1 LAVIN
6 SFFKKLSDEIIEIR
20 FSAASLAF
28 STLFSLIP
36 FLIVILAIFQSIGG
50 LEKFYP
56 QVEGI
61 LLSYMKEATGNTVTQ
76 YLKTTINQVQSK
88 TFGVTGILF
97 LLFSTL
103 GLFRNIDTAMH
114 RIWKE
119 KPKKPFYRRM
129 WLHSLIIMSVP
140 ILLAGYIGLKSIDV
154 ISQFNQSIESQF
166 WFSTSVAFVLWLLYV
181 VVPDIKVNKTLAMIS
196 AVLASVAL
204 SIVQNSFL
212 WFALKIFKK
221 NKIYGSLAS
230 FPIFMLW
237 LLVVWTIIL
246 SGASLCAFL
255 MRPKGSK

>member
-1 LAVIN
+1 MAVVRN
-6 SFFKKLSDEIIEIR
+6 FFRKLSDEFVEIR

-36 FLIVILAIFQSIGG
+36 FLLVILAVFQSIGG
-50 LEKFYP
+50 LEKYYP
-56 QVEGI
+56 QVEGV

-76 YLKTTINQVQSK
+76 YLKTTISQAQSR
-88 TFGVTGILF
+88 TIGFTGTAF

-103 GLFRNIDTAMH
+103 GLFRNIDTAIH
-114 RIWKE
+114 HIWKT
-119 KPKKPFYRRM
+119 KPKKPFFRRM

-140 ILLAGYIGLKSIDV
+140 LLLAGYIGLKSIDLV
-154 ISQFNQSIESQF
+154 SKFNQSIESQF

-181 VVPDIKVNKTLAMIS
+181 AVPDIKVNKTWAMVS
-196 AVLASVAL
+196 AILASIAL
-204 SIVQNSFL
+204 SFVQNSFL
-212 WFALKIFKK
+212 WFSLKMFKK

-237 LLVVWTIIL
+237 LLVVWTIVL

-255 MRPKGSK
+255 MRPKVAK